1 MTPDLK
7 AMQKALWI
15 AKRVASHVDPG
26 FAHVPLPTPG
36 QPIPLQHAA
45 GGRVGKAGGGAQGD
59 GQTLPLP
66 GFSVPSATTRPLNN
80 IGLYSHAAEQ
90 AAALQQKKGS
100 GQQMLASLKGVKP
113 DELKWSGAQEK
124 FGARPSVTR
133 EELAHHFRENLPPI
147 EEQTFGGEAKVQ
159 PQTPEH
165 LSPDYPHLVTHNQW
179 EGAMS
184 DAARRGDF
192 AEHANLRDAHY
203 NFLRD
208 QNRTMAGGSAGRNN
222 DTQYERY
229 TVPGGENYRE
239 TVLKRPDSPGG
250 PEYQH
255 AGHWSG
261 IENPVVHIRKKDRVA
276 VETGA
281 PLLHLEELQ
290 SDWAQAGRQRGFK
303 PEGYDKE
310 KQRLWQAL
318 RVARADKEL
327 ASGRFG
333 QVFHDNEH
341 PDYERLAH
349 NQMKATNAFD
359 AAEEAYFR
367 HERLHSGAVTPAPY
381 VTKMEGPVDLGL
393 KHALTEA
400 AHNGY
405 SGLSWST
412 GDQSN
417 DHYPGTVRRAD
428 FAEYRPGSH
437 SVSVKDNHDHEVQS
451 IPLPPSG
458 EDADYASA
466 LRPHLGDE
474 VAEMLHDRIHEYHMP
489 HLDYEGERSAYDPTD
504 WVEPPH
510 VNIRH
515 LGITK
520 GGEGL
525 KNHYDKIIPQRV
537 AALMKEHDPD
547 AKVGMIDVPEDN
559 DDYHDPDEAHRVHHI
574 PITEK
579 ARQSIIKNGFKA
591 YRHGGF
597 VERTGKAG
605 GGSLGDGASQKW
617 RTVIGGSGPKVSET
631 ANPKRILFH
640 AEGPGGV
647 KGIIVP
653 RHTWEGGNGKFG
665 RLAGLAEINQARA
678 QVYGPEPRAPLNV
691 GQIEKAH
698 KAALDEHFSMPI
710 PHQIAAENAALE
722 RLRAAKH
729 ISGGADTLDEGEKL
743 DTVKHEYDHQGR
755 SYVAYG
761 AKGTAGHAL
770 YSSGTGD
777 AEKIHVLNTCSGQTN
792 GCGGGIDENGIV
804 DTRRGTCF
812 APKAEGQYAG
822 AAIRRAAHEQAK
834 HDPAMTKDWVLAH
847 TGSLRNAAQ
856 RADKTNNVVL
866 FRPNVLDET
875 DRSTRHVL
883 KGLNKQRAA
892 QGLPSI
898 IANSY
903 GKTNELHDPENGYF
917 ITHSNIGPKTK
928 HGASIQEN
936 IGKDRQ
942 RIRSTIMAADA
953 GGRDFRN
960 EEGRLTPPKNSYM
973 VSDVARD
980 SPMDAA
986 LQQAITHAKYWSAP
1000 REQHELSAAERAEGP
1015 EGHFGPNGQPV
1026 PPHMSHFGHT
1036 TLNGRR
1042 YDYQRQHILHPRY
1055 VKVGQNDD
1063 GSDHMIPTDSRFK
1076 DDEFLPRDRFMT
1088 KNGKQAG
1095 AILFTTPTKSTSG
1108 VERQSSFTHHVNK
1121 GHIEHALRN
1130 SGEYEVDAPHAQEQA
1145 RGKEYNPPVNPAGKY
1160 AHGGAVHG
1168 DDDIEGTAF
1177 PSQSFCAQHHL
1188 AHRADEDPL
1197 PPQVRARGAIKA
1209 PPRASDIVTRAMGVI
1224 PPRV

>member
-1 MTPDLK
+1 
-7 AMQKALWI
+7 
-15 AKRVASHVDPG
+15 
-26 FAHVPLPTPG
+26 
-36 QPIPLQHAA
+36 
-45 GGRVGKAGGGAQGD
+45 
-59 GQTLPLP
+59 
-66 GFSVPSATTRPLNN
+66 
-80 IGLYSHAAEQ
+80 
-90 AAALQQKKGS
+90 
-100 GQQMLASLKGVKP
+100 
-113 DELKWSGAQEK
+113 
-124 FGARPSVTR
+124 
-133 EELAHHFRENLPPI
+133 
-147 EEQTFGGEAKVQ
+147 
-159 PQTPEH
+159 
-165 LSPDYPHLVTHNQW
+165 
-179 EGAMS
+179 
-184 DAARRGDF
+184 
-192 AEHANLRDAHY
+192 
-203 NFLRD
+203 
-208 QNRTMAGGSAGRNN
+208 
-222 DTQYERY
+222 
-229 TVPGGENYRE
+229 
-239 TVLKRPDSPGG
+239 
-250 PEYQH
+250 
-255 AGHWSG
+255 
-261 IENPVVHIRKKDRVA
+261 
-276 VETGA
+276 
-281 PLLHLEELQ
+281 
-290 SDWAQAGRQRGFK
+290 
-303 PEGYDKE
+303 
-310 KQRLWQAL
+310 
-318 RVARADKEL
+318 
-327 ASGRFG
+327 
-333 QVFHDNEH
+333 
-341 PDYERLAH
+341 
-349 NQMKATNAFD
+349 
-359 AAEEAYFR
+359 
-367 HERLHSGAVTPAPY
+367 
-381 VTKMEGPVDLGL
+381 
-393 KHALTEA
+393 
-400 AHNGY
+400 
-405 SGLSWST
+405 
-412 GDQSN
+412 
-417 DHYPGTVRRAD
+417 
-428 FAEYRPGSH
+428 
-437 SVSVKDNHDHEVQS
+437 
-451 IPLPPSG
+451 
-458 EDADYASA
+458 
-466 LRPHLGDE
+466 
-474 VAEMLHDRIHEYHMP
+474 
-489 HLDYEGERSAYDPTD
+489 
-504 WVEPPH
+504 
-510 VNIRH
+510 
-515 LGITK
+515 
-520 GGEGL
+520 
-525 KNHYDKIIPQRV
+525 
-537 AALMKEHDPD
+537 MKEHDPD
-547 AKVGMIDVPEDN
+547 AKVGMVHSPEDP
-559 DDYHDPDEAHRVHHI
+559 DDDTGDVHLFHHV

-591 YRHGGF
+591 YRRGGE
-597 VERTGKAG
+597 VERASKAG
-605 GGSLGDGASQKW
+605 GGGMGGNGGPPMDDFGDWEPIDEKRDEHPGVPSIPAIREGQRLQKFHNQLWGDIADRVAKAHERGLQYHESGKLPFAVGTRFHTSKSKKLGQAPYEVTSHYVDHRDPNTYGYGYRRHNEDGDEETGHLHVSNPKADERIRKWEPDWDRDAHVAQWQPLGGLRRVKNKGGSLGDGNDPKW

-631 ANPKRILFH
+631 SNPKRILFH

-743 DTVKHEYDHQGR
+743 DTVKHEYDPQGR

-777 AEKIHVLNTCSGQTN
+777 EEKIHVLNTCSGQTN
-792 GCGGGIDENGIV
+792 GCGGGIDKNGIV

-883 KGLNKQRAA
+883 KGLNRQRIA
-892 QGLPSI
+892 QGLPPI

-917 ITHSNIGPKTK
+917 ITHSNIGPKVK

-960 EEGRLTPPKNSYM
+960 EEGHLTPPKNSYM

-1026 PPHMSHFGHT
+1026 APHMSHFGHT

-1055 VKVGQNDD
+1055 VKVGVNDD

-1076 DDEFLPRDRFMT
+1076 DDEFLPKNRFMT
-1088 KNGKQAG
+1088 KNGKRAG

-1108 VERQSSFTHHVNK
+1108 VERQSSFTHHVGK
-1121 GHIEHALRN
+1121 AHIEHALQN
-1130 SGEYEVDAPHAQEQA
+1130 NGEYEVDTPHDQERA
-1145 RGKEYNPPVNPAGKY
+1145 RGKEYEPPVNPAGKY
-1160 AHGGAVHG
+1160 AHGGAVLG
-1168 DDDIEGTAF
+1168 DDEIEGTAF
-1177 PSQSFCAQHHL
+1177 PSQSFCAQRHL

-1197 PPQVRARGAIKA
+1197 PPQ
-1209 PPRASDIVTRAMGVI
+1209 PPRAKGGGVKTPARTSDIVTRALGVI
-1224 PPRV
+1224 PRRV